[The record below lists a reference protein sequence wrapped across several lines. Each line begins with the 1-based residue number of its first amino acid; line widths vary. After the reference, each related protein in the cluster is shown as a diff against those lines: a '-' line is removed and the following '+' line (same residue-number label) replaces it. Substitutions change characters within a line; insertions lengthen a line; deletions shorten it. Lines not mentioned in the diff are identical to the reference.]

1 MTRRKRLIAGT
12 FALVAMT
19 LSLGETVWAA
29 TCGPEDMVMAASEG
43 APEAP
48 AEPDC
53 MPSMACDGHQPDGGD
68 DERSCPFGPAA
79 TLQGCAGA
87 ASLPAHVAEASASSP
102 ENAVRIFTE
111 EMGRDLLSAD
121 TPFHPPRS

>member
-1 MTRRKRLIAGT
+1 MTRRRRLIAGT

-29 TCGPEDMVMAASEG
+29 TCGPEDMVMAASERT
-43 APEAP
+43 PEAP
-48 AEPDC
+48 A
-53 MPSMACDGHQPDGGD
+53 DGGD

-79 TLQGCAGA
+79 TVQGCAGA
-87 ASLPAHVAEASASSP
+87 ASLPAHVAEAPASSP